1 MKTIASEPISIGK
14 GECQA
19 GKLFGSVA
27 RRFQPKRLPQAASRV
42 QCRAFTL
49 IELLV
54 VIAIIAILA
63 AMLLPALAKA
73 KQRASQINCLN
84 NNKQIAL
91 GMLMY
96 VADNQDTFPACAS
109 RGVYGFHVEDWIYWR
124 NQFPYT
130 VDRSPITATLGRIN
144 TNLFRC
150 PMDRENSDRIKESD
164 PIYPYSYT
172 VVSYALNGP
181 DNPGISTV
189 IDQSGTT
196 YRFKLGSVK
205 GPSHKIMVMEEK
217 STHNSDDAWEFPD
230 SGSVVNDGRFAVG
243 GPPAGGPANG
253 WSGDDITIR
262 HNKRGN
268 VIFADGHAEP
278 VLPRFWQ
285 ASDGQGHWLNLDPAG
300 CP

>member
-1 MKTIASEPISIGK
+1 LEKIQMKMIE
-14 GECQA
+14 E
-19 GKLFGSVA
+19 FGCVA
-27 RRFQPKRLPQAASRV
+27 PAFQPKRLPQPGSRP

-63 AMLLPALAKA
+63 ALLLPALAKA
-73 KQRASQINCLN
+73 KAKAAQISCMN
-84 NNKQIAL
+84 NNKQISL

-96 VADNQDTFPACAS
+96 VADSQDTFPACAS
-109 RGVYGFHVEDWIYWR
+109 RGTYGFHVEDWIYWR

-130 VDRSPITATLGRIN
+130 LDKSPITAGLGRIN

-150 PMDRENSDRIKESD
+150 PMDRDDTARLAEST

-172 VVSYALNGP
+172 LVSYALKGNA
-181 DNPGISTV
+181 NPGISTI
-189 IDQSGTT
+189 IDENGTA
-196 YRFKLGSVK
+196 YRFKLTSVR
-205 GPSHKIMVMEEK
+205 GPSHKLMVVEEK
-217 STHNSDDAWEFPD
+217 STHKAEDAWEVPD
-230 SGSVVNDGRFAVG
+230 TGSVVNDGRFSVAG
-243 GPPAGGPANG
+243 APATGPGNG
-253 WSGDDITIR
+253 WSGDDISTR

-278 VLPRFWQ
+278 VLPKFWQ
-285 ASDGQGHWLNLDPAG
+285 ASDGQAHWLNLDPAG